1 MPEAF
6 DTKENIIKKLY
17 EEIENLEL
25 EIKTLTHDLSLEIN
39 YLDMISNKSLSDL
52 KDLTEKYQKLKFE
65 YDALE
70 QLLINKK
77 IKIIR

>member
-52 KDLTEKYQKLKFE
+52 KDLTEKNQKLKFE